1 MTLSLSTMM
10 SGGGAQSDNNFTVMT
25 EGNGYTLV
33 DLTTTYPAGKYSVA
47 SKLAD
52 TTYDIYLIAE
62 DGSNAGYLAASSYIQ
77 LNITATQAFNKVVI
91 YGATNNDVINFTYSN
106 IYSATG
112 PSTGEYTGA
121 APRLISVST
130 SDLPNKNNTTT
141 ITGQNFA
148 TDVEVTFTGTDSV
161 ARSAKAI
168 NRVSSTSIIVTRPDD
183 MPIIYSPYTLTAT
196 NPGITAPASTNTHK
210 LTNAIT
216 AGNAPVWV
224 TSATLP
230 AYRKDE
236 AYSQTIQASDSDGG
250 AAIIYSVVSGSL
262 PSGLTFNTSTA
273 QFSGTP
279 TTNTASPYSYTIR
292 ATDAG
297 GNYVDRAFV
306 VQQLA
311 PDAPTIGTGTDIGTS
326 RSYNNG
332 AVSVTF
338 TPALTGPA
346 ATSYT
351 VTAYAGGSPTAF
363 STTGASSPLT
373 VAGLASNTSY
383 TFVVKATNFAGG
395 DSLNSSQSSSVTA
408 TTVPQAPTIGTATTT
423 GPQSASVTFT
433 ANGTGGKA
441 ISNYD
446 ITSSPSNLNYTGASS
461 PISATS
467 LPLGQNYTFTARA
480 YNANGWSTSSAE
492 SNSVNMAYPV
502 SDSDNFNRTTSVALG
517 STTGN
522 AQAWVA
528 DSGTWFANGSQAQ
541 TNDGF
546 ALAHVNINGTNQTVN
561 ADAYAQT
568 GVAWWV
574 SNSGNYWGAVPY
586 YDTSTSYST
595 SCSQYVYD
603 YSNNDP
609 GGCCANLSFG
619 RYTFEI
625 ICGGGWSG
633 YGSGT
638 SPCGTTTQRNNICQ
652 GTGYAGCNTLE
663 GPYARCQV
671 NTTTSTTNYNSN
683 IHVVQNN
690 GTYTNT
696 MMTSNTSSYT
706 PINSIRVVTSSGSV
720 AISAYGSTGQ
730 SGQIGS
736 TLNFTPSTTQY
747 QGVGVVKRSV
757 GAVSGSTL
765 DNWSASS

>member
-1 MTLSLSTMM
+1 
-10 SGGGAQSDNNFTVMT
+10 
-25 EGNGYTLV
+25 
-33 DLTTTYPAGKYSVA
+33 
-47 SKLAD
+47 
-52 TTYDIYLIAE
+52 
-62 DGSNAGYLAASSYIQ
+62 
-77 LNITATQAFNKVVI
+77 
-91 YGATNNDVINFTYSN
+91 
-106 IYSATG
+106 
-112 PSTGEYTGA
+112 
-121 APRLISVST
+121 
-130 SDLPNKNNTTT
+130 
-141 ITGQNFA
+141 
-148 TDVEVTFTGTDSV
+148 
-161 ARSAKAI
+161 
-168 NRVSSTSIIVTRPDD
+168 
-183 MPIIYSPYTLTAT
+183 
-196 NPGITAPASTNTHK
+196 
-210 LTNAIT
+210 
-216 AGNAPVWV
+216 
-224 TSATLP
+224 
-230 AYRKDE
+230 
-236 AYSQTIQASDSDGG
+236 
-250 AAIIYSVVSGSL
+250 
-262 PSGLTFNTSTA
+262 
-273 QFSGTP
+273 
-279 TTNTASPYSYTIR
+279 
-292 ATDAG
+292 
-297 GNYVDRAFV
+297 
-306 VQQLA
+306 
-311 PDAPTIGTGTDIGTS
+311 
-326 RSYNNG
+326 
-332 AVSVTF
+332 
-338 TPALTGPA
+338 
-346 ATSYT
+346 
-351 VTAYAGGSPTAF
+351 
-363 STTGASSPLT
+363 
-373 VAGLASNTSY
+373 
-383 TFVVKATNFAGG
+383 
-395 DSLNSSQSSSVTA
+395 
-408 TTVPQAPTIGTATTT
+408 
-423 GPQSASVTFT
+423 
-433 ANGTGGKA
+433 
-441 ISNYD
+441 
-446 ITSSPSNLNYTGASS
+446 
-461 PISATS
+461 

-492 SNSVNMAYPV
+492 SNSVNMAYPA

-633 YGSGT
+633 YSSGT